1 MDVEFTPG
9 FNKNVTKLHDRNIKD
24 AIIDAIENIKA
35 ANKPGNI
42 HNMEG
47 IKGFKTY
54 FRVRIGDYRIGIR
67 ILNNKVYFIKVG
79 HRKDIY
85 KLFP

>member
-1 MDVEFTPG
+1 MEVAFTPG
-9 FNKNVTKLHDRNIKD
+9 FNKIVSKLRDRKLKD
-24 AIIDAIENIKA
+24 TIIEAIENIKA
-35 ANKPGNI
+35 ASKPNNI
-42 HNMEG
+42 HNLED

-67 ILNNKVYFIKVG
+67 IVHNKVYFITVG
-79 HRKDIY
+79 HRGDFY